1 MTPHLKR
8 LNGDR
13 LERNNYNV
21 IAVPSFLV
29 KLLCVVYIIV
39 ANLAKRDF

>member
-21 IAVPSFLV
+21 IAVSSFLI
-29 KLLCVVYIIV
+29 KLCVDNIIV